1 MKNHTVE
8 EIMKGIRVAS
18 MDNEQLVVVGYP
30 ESTLA
35 SARELFLKYNLHHL
49 PVCRERDDNT
59 LVGMVS
65 ATDII
70 RACARSDA
78 LDPASIKLGDVM
90 THNPKAISS
99 NTTVLDAAKILAHAP
114 FQALPVTDR
123 HGEILGIV
131 TTRDLV
137 RFFAEKM

>member
-8 EIMKGIRVAS
+8 EIMKGIHVAN
-18 MDNEQLVVVGYP
+18 MDDEQLVVVGYP
-30 ESTLA
+30 DYTLA
-35 SARELFLKYNLHHL
+35 SAQELFLKYNLHHL
-49 PVCRERDDNT
+49 PVCRGKDDNI

-65 ATDII
+65 ATDIM
-70 RACARSDA
+70 RVYSRSDA
-78 LDPASIKLGDVM
+78 VDASSVKLGDVM
-90 THNPKAISS
+90 THNPKSIPSS
-99 NTTVLDAAKILAHAP
+99 TTVLDAAKILAHAP

-137 RFFAEKM
+137 RFFAEKA